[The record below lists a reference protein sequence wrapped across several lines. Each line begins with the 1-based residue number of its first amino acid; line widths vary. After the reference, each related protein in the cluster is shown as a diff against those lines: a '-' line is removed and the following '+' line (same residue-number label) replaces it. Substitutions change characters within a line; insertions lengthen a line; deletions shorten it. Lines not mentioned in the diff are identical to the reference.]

1 MYIIG
6 YLTNHLKDNT
16 SKTKYLMFLPNSPKF
31 SNLSLKIFVGKNSQ
45 IERVNQ
51 YKYLGLIIDDKLNW
65 KAHIQHLK
73 SKLSKA
79 LGLLFR
85 VRRYLTKRSLLLLFH
100 SLFNSHLQYG
110 ILCWARCSKT
120 AMQPLINL
128 FNKVIKCINFKDFQ
142 NEDVLELMHKDKIL
156 HINELF
162 KLELAKFMFRYVNRL
177 LPTNFDIFFV
187 PIANI
192 HNYHTRA
199 STNNFF
205 IPRRSKNKSLGA
217 LSFLG
222 SKLWSEIPNNIKV
235 KPSLFSFTSNY
246 KNHLLNNNHT

>member
-1 MYIIG
+1 
-6 YLTNHLKDNT
+6 
-16 SKTKYLMFLPNSPKF
+16 MFLPNSSKF
-31 SNLSLKIFVGKNSQ
+31 SNLKLNIFVGKNSP
-45 IERVNQ
+45 IEQVNQ
-51 YKYLGLIIDDKLNW
+51 YKYLGLIIDDKLSW
-65 KAHIQHLK
+65 KAHIQYLK

-100 SLFNSHLQYG
+100 SLFNSHIQYG

-120 AMQPLINL
+120 AMQPLITL
-128 FNKVIKCINFKDFQ
+128 FNKAIKCINFKDFE
-142 NEDVLELMHKDKIL
+142 NEDVLELMHKNKIL

-177 LPTNFDIFFV
+177 LPTNFNNFFV
-187 PIANI
+187 PITSI

-205 IPRRSKNKSLGA
+205 IPRKNKHKGLSALGFLGA
-217 LSFLG
+217 R
-222 SKLWSEIPNNIKV
+222 LWSEIPNSIKI
-235 KPSLFSFTSNY
+235 KSSLHSFTSNLR
-246 KNHLLNNNHT
+246 NHFLNNNHTLASTNNFSFLERKQKQT